1 MWCDN
6 CLLLLPLRGGAI
18 AWACVIVVYSIA
30 GSIFLFKFGQFL
42 FFIYPEWFIYG
53 GIGMA
58 VAAVSIINILA
69 LSNRSYI
76 WTRVCKFLWPF
87 LVCIS
92 AIRAIIMII
101 QLYRGEWKIVW
112 ECENG
117 GQVWGSTPEL
127 GDPSNTTM
135 PNVFCDPGWHT
146 LFIVFIVSLLIDLG
160 FQIYMLFLNW
170 RYSKRLEHYNGMKG
184 PYYGGVSP
192 IRSAKRHEL
201 SGLPG

>member
-18 AWACVIVVYSIA
+18 AWGVVIILYSVA
-30 GSIFLFKFGQFL
+30 GSIFLFKWGDYL
-42 FFIYPEWFIYG
+42 FFVYPEPQIYG

-58 VAAVSIINILA
+58 VASIAVVNIFA

-87 LVCIS
+87 LIPIV
-92 AIRAIIMII
+92 AIRDIIMIV
-101 QLYRGEWKIVW
+101 QLYQNEGGIDW

-117 GQVWGSTPEL
+117 GQLYGTTAEAGNPST
-127 GDPSNTTM
+127 STM
-135 PNVFCDPGWHT
+135 PSSLCDPGWHT
-146 LFIVFIVSLLIDLG
+146 LFMIFIVAFLIDLT

-170 RYSKRLEHYNGMKG
+170 RFSKRLEHYNGMKG
-184 PYYGGVSP
+184 PQNGGYYYG
-192 IRSAKRHEL
+192 A
-201 SGLPG
+201 